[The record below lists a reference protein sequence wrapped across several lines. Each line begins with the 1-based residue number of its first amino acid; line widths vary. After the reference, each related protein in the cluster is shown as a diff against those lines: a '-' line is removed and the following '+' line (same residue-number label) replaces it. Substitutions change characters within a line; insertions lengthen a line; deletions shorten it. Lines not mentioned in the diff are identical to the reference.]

1 MPMIDIYTHIFPDR
15 YFAEM
20 SRASAG
26 LGHLAE
32 RFRAIPP
39 LFDLD
44 ARFRQMDG
52 AGDGYQ
58 QVVSLPNPPIEDMVE
73 GPTASL
79 LARVGNDAMAE
90 LCAKHP
96 DRFPAFVAG
105 LNLHDV
111 DGAVAEARRAI
122 GELGARGVQI
132 FTNVAGRPLDDERY
146 APVFAVA
153 AELNLPIW
161 LHPARTAA
169 MTDYAG
175 EARSRYEMWWCFG
188 WPYET
193 SVAISQEYFEP
204 GVSRVYIAT
213 GLNFPDALAGG
224 VAAGR
229 NSSPLLLVPPTGAPQ
244 SVIDE
249 IARLNPDQIHVLGGF
264 PSVPPNVHTQLAAF
278 TPAPLVPPAD
288 RLDFMLSQGAWANV
302 NGDTVTGLE
311 EVDFDRQVELADEIG
326 DEDEGP
332 PQQSDDD
339 ELVGPGVEGR
349 DLPCQPL
356 DTGGDGLG
364 RDHLLDHMVR
374 RRHARARPLV
384 CALAGLVPG
393 AILLA
398 MSDPDNPPDE
408 PP

>member
-1 MPMIDIYTHIFPDR
+1 MPMIDIYTHIFPER

-20 SRASAG
+20 SKASAG
-26 LGHLAE
+26 LGHLAR

-52 AGDGYQ
+52 AGEGYQ
-58 QVVSLPNPPIEDMVE
+58 QVISLPNPPIEDMVE

-132 FTNVAGRPLDDERY
+132 FTNVAGRPLDDARY

-153 AELNLPIW
+153 AELDLPVW
-161 LHPARTAA
+161 LHPARTSA

-175 EARSRYEMWWCFG
+175 EPKSRYEMWWCFG

-193 SVAISQEYFEP
+193 SVAM
-204 GVSRVYIAT
+204 
-213 GLNFPDALAGG
+213 
-224 VAAGR
+224 
-229 NSSPLLLVPPTGAPQ
+229 
-244 SVIDE
+244 
-249 IARLNPDQIHVLGGF
+249 ARLVFSGVFDRHPALKIVTHHCGGMIPYYDGRIGAGMAVLGSRTADEDYSKVL
-264 PSVPPNVHTQLAAF
+264 PSLKRPHLDYFRDFYGDTAMFGGRAGLKAGVDFFGVDHIVFATD
-278 TPAPLVPPAD
+278 APLAPIPETITA
-288 RLDFMLSQGAWANV
+288 V
-302 NGDTVTGLE
+302 NGLGLAPAAAE
-311 EVDFDRQVELADEIG
+311 QVFSGNAK
-326 DEDEGP
+326 
-332 PQQSDDD
+332 
-339 ELVGPGVEGR
+339 R
-349 DLPCQPL
+349 
-356 DTGGDGLG
+356 
-364 RDHLLDHMVR
+364 LLKM
-374 RRHARARPLV
+374 
-384 CALAGLVPG
+384 
-393 AILLA
+393 
-398 MSDPDNPPDE
+398 
-408 PP
+408 

>member
-1 MPMIDIYTHIFPDR
+1 MPMIDIYTHIFPER

-20 SRASAG
+20 SKASAG
-26 LGHLAE
+26 LGHLAR

-52 AGDGYQ
+52 AGEGYQ
-58 QVVSLPNPPIEDMVE
+58 QVISLPNPPIEDMVE

-132 FTNVAGRPLDDERY
+132 FTNVAGRPLDDARY

-153 AELNLPIW
+153 AELDLPVW
-161 LHPARTAA
+161 LHPARTSA

-175 EARSRYEMWWCFG
+175 EPKSRYEMWWCFG

-193 SVAISQEYFEP
+193 SVAM
-204 GVSRVYIAT
+204 
-213 GLNFPDALAGG
+213 
-224 VAAGR
+224 
-229 NSSPLLLVPPTGAPQ
+229 
-244 SVIDE
+244 
-249 IARLNPDQIHVLGGF
+249 ARLVFSGVFDRHPALKIVTHHCGGMIPYYDGRIGAGMAVLGSRTADEDYSKVL
-264 PSVPPNVHTQLAAF
+264 PSLKRPHLDYFRDFYGDTAMFGGRAGLKAGVDFFGVDHIVFATD
-278 TPAPLVPPAD
+278 APLAPIPETITA
-288 RLDFMLSQGAWANV
+288 V
-302 NGDTVTGLE
+302 NGLGLAPAAAE
-311 EVDFDRQVELADEIG
+311 QVFSGNAK
-326 DEDEGP
+326 
-332 PQQSDDD
+332 
-339 ELVGPGVEGR
+339 R
-349 DLPCQPL
+349 
-356 DTGGDGLG
+356 
-364 RDHLLDHMVR
+364 LLK
-374 RRHARARPLV
+374 L
-384 CALAGLVPG
+384 
-393 AILLA
+393 
-398 MSDPDNPPDE
+398 
-408 PP
+408 